1 MPSSLCLF
9 FLSEMRCREL
19 LNFGSSVSPQVT
31 PIQGN
36 VLAGHWSCLLTS
48 FASTQKIPVIL
59 APEPFSPSQRKSNSM
74 TEPWRLN
81 KQLCLNKEG
90 KKGRESSWSK
100 SVFSYLCFAVWLQQI
115 TSLWACTQKNSLCVM
130 CATKGSAKPSPAQK
144 QKSSILN

>member
-19 LNFGSSVSPQVT
+19 LDFGSSVSPQVT

-59 APEPFSPSQRKSNSM
+59 APEPFSPSKRKSNSM

-90 KKGRESSWSK
+90 KKREEKVAEAKACFLICALQFDSSRSHPSEPALRK
-100 SVFSYLCFAVWLQQI
+100 IACVWCVLQRAQQSFPLLRNR
-115 TSLWACTQKNSLCVM
+115 SLAS
-130 CATKGSAKPSPAQK
+130 
-144 QKSSILN
+144 